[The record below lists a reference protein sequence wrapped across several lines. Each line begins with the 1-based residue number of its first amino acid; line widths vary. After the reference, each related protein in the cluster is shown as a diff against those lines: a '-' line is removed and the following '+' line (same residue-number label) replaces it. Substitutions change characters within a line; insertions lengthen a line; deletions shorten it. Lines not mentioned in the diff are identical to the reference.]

1 VKFGPDSRFHWWLWG
16 RPRTRTPAISADP
29 LILIA
34 DPDED
39 NRALYHEAVRAAGYV
54 VSGAPMTMNWRW
66 QPLEVPWVT

>member
-1 VKFGPDSRFHWWLWG
+1 MGQTTNPNA
-16 RPRTRTPAISADP
+16 AISADP